1 MGSFC
6 LLRSRCLPRQVG
18 LPLVMHR
25 QYSLDISAQLLRTQ
39 GYVNGQWINAPSTFP
54 VLDPATGEEIAKVA
68 DCGPAEAKLAVDA
81 AYKAFYSWK
90 QHTAKVC
97 LYFNYAE
104 IPLTIRN
111 SVNNILIFFSIFI
124 STTAFPTFPS
134 CMKSTV

>member
-6 LLRSRCLPRQVG
+6 LLRSLCLPRQVG

-97 LYFNYAE
+97 LYFIMLKY
-104 IPLTIRN
+104 R
-111 SVNNILIFFSIFI
+111 
-124 STTAFPTFPS
+124 
-134 CMKSTV
+134 

>member
-1 MGSFC
+1 
-6 LLRSRCLPRQVG
+6 
-18 LPLVMHR
+18 MHR
-25 QYSLDISAQLLRTQ
+25 QYSLNISAQLLRTQ

-54 VLDPATGEEIAKVA
+54 VLDPATSEEIANVA

-90 QHTAKVC
+90 HHTAKVG

-104 IPLTIRN
+104 RQLTSRSTSLTVHDPQTRQFTIHNAVN
-111 SVNNILIFFSIFI
+111 SILMLFSFI